1 VSRIDDPRTTAF
13 MFASGNDWARA
24 IPELRRA
31 LTDDPEDA
39 STHALLALALSN
51 EKDRDGAI
59 AAGRRAVALD
69 PEMDFAHY
77 ALGMALYEADDM
89 RGAETAAREALR
101 LEQDAANY
109 ALLGQV
115 LAHRRRWKEALA
127 AAEDGL
133 RLEPSDAG
141 CANVRTL
148 ALSNLGRADEAE
160 QVARES
166 LERDPE
172 DPYSLTE
179 YGWVLLRQSRY
190 DEALAT
196 FRAALRLSPS
206 YERARLGIVEA
217 LKARSGV
224 YRLVLRYVFWLG
236 SFEGRTQYFILFG
249 LWFASRIVSST
260 LKTNPAWW
268 PVLGPLMGLYFVFAI
283 STWLAAPLSN
293 LMLRLNPFG
302 KLVLSEGEITAS
314 NLVGGCLVT
323 SLVSGI
329 VFVVTGATPAIAIA
343 IVCALLMMP
352 IAAAF
357 AGEGTRA
364 WKPLIS
370 VLALLTVF
378 GAAAIMLSFFSTS
391 AATAAGG
398 VLLLGV
404 FLNQWLANYLLAKYS

>member
-1 VSRIDDPRTTAF
+1 MNRVGDPRSAAF
-13 MFASGNDWARA
+13 MFASSNDWARA

-51 EKDRDGAI
+51 EKDHDNAI
-59 AAGRRAVALD
+59 AAGRTAVALD

-77 ALGMALYEADDM
+77 ALGMALYGADDM
-89 RGAETAAREALR
+89 RGAEAAAREALR

-115 LAHRRRWKEALA
+115 LAHRRRWKEALG
-127 AAEDGL
+127 AAEEGL
-133 RLEPSDAG
+133 RLDASDSG
-141 CANVRTL
+141 CATVRTV

-160 QVARES
+160 QVARKS

-179 YGWVLLRQSRY
+179 YGWVLLRQSRH
-190 DEALAT
+190 DEALET
-196 FRAALRLSPS
+196 FRSALRLEPS

-217 LKARSGV
+217 LKARSGI

-236 SFEGRTQYFILFG
+236 SFEGRTQFFILFG

-260 LKTNPAWW
+260 LKANPSWS
-268 PVLGPLMGLYFVFAI
+268 PVLGPLMGLYFVFAVT
-283 STWLAAPLSN
+283 TWLAAPLSN

-302 KLVLSEGEITAS
+302 RLVLSEGEITAS

-323 SLVSGI
+323 GIVSGI
-329 VFVVTGATPAIAIA
+329 VFAVTGATPALAIA
-343 IVCALLMMP
+343 VVCALLMMP

-364 WKPLIS
+364 WKPLMS

-378 GAAAIMLSFFSTS
+378 GAAAIVLSFFSRS
-391 AATAAGG
+391 ASATAAGA
-398 VLLLGV
+398 LLLGV